1 MDFKQRS
8 TLIKGRTQVSVI
20 TFLLL
25 LIFLFIAAKYGLI
38 GGGDRREDP
47 ANGKSQSRGET
58 AGMIESEPGGPFHHK
73 MKCLYFS
80 LRLDDK

>member
-8 TLIKGRTQVSVI
+8 TLIKGRILASVI

-38 GGGDRREDP
+38 GGRNHREDP
-47 ANGKSQSRGET
+47 TNGESQSRGET
-58 AGMIESEPGGPFHHK
+58 ARMIESEPGRA
-73 MKCLYFS
+73 LS
-80 LRLDDK
+80 